1 MSALSYSPAFP
12 KLGPRGS
19 RADEKAA
26 RMGEERRQ
34 LAAAHKVVDARDR
47 SQCRVCGRRCS
58 PSAVSLV
65 DRAERHHML
74 RRRYEGAHVSAN
86 LITLCQGCHQ
96 QIHAL
101 GVLCVSGN
109 ADLRDTRGKLCGVK
123 VERIERDVWAV
134 MGMV

>member
-1 MSALSYSPAFP
+1 MEGMTGLMFP

-34 LAAAHKVVDARDR
+34 LAAAHKVVDARDHGA
-47 SQCRVCGRRCS
+47 CRVCGRRCS
-58 PSAVSLV
+58 PTAVSLV

-74 RRRYEGAHVSAN
+74 RRRYEGAHCSQN
-86 LITLCQGCHQ
+86 LITLCRGCHN
-96 QIHAL
+96 QIHAM

-109 ADLRDTRGKLCGVK
+109 ADLRDVRGVLAGVK
-123 VERIERDVWAV
+123 IEKLTESGWKTERMA
-134 MGMV
+134 